1 MRNKSVAVTLGLAN
15 KIAHVDIEKNKITQ
29 EMKFYHLCST
39 VSSHGLIMVFSGGS
53 SASNI
58 VNLKDMSHTYL
69 QGVTTDNV
77 ALFSGNIYGIISK
90 QVFGYTLSEE
100 RLWTFIPHDN
110 IRLMAI
116 TLDGKGFVY
125 ITFRENNSTVVVS
138 ADGKNSSP
146 YHQRRMESNL
156 LQL

>member
-1 MRNKSVAVTLGLAN
+1 M
-15 KIAHVDIEKNKITQ
+15 
-29 EMKFYHLCST
+29 Y
-39 VSSHGLIMVFSGGS
+39 
-53 SASNI
+53 
-58 VNLKDMSHTYL
+58 MSHTYL

-116 TLDGKGFVY
+116 TLHGKGFLY
-125 ITFRENNSTVVVS
+125 NFS
-138 ADGKNSSP
+138 
-146 YHQRRMESNL
+146 
-156 LQL
+156 